1 MKKIFG
7 LISTM
12 LCLMAGIT
20 SCLDD
25 SNAEATCTYAVVSDS
40 IVYTDT
46 LDAVY
51 DSLIHVSLTTL
62 EYANYTFQK
71 SAEVDQS
78 ITAYAVAKCDELA
91 GTEFAANLS
100 KTVTLS
106 AIQNEMYKANSDF
119 FTAKG
124 ITNAAGI
131 GLHPFTVYLTLWNY
145 SNQVAIGIGHI
156 NVSE

>member
-1 MKKIFG
+1 M
-7 LISTM
+7 ISIM

-51 DSLIHVSLTTL
+51 DSLIHASLTTL
-62 EYANYTFQK
+62 EHANYTFQK

-78 ITAYAVAKCDELA
+78 MTAYAVAKCDELA
-91 GTEFAANLS
+91 GTEFAANLA
-100 KTVTLS
+100 KAVTLS

-131 GLHPFTVYLTLWNY
+131 GLHPFTVHLTLWNY
-145 SNQVAIGIGHI
+145 SNQTAIGIGHI